1 MKIVLFDLGKTLELN
16 DVLLPGAKD
25 ALRAI
30 QQLKDSSG
38 RPPQLGLV
46 SDFFPGPQELVQL
59 RNKYLDILDNLSIRS
74 FFEPVDR
81 HVTISTDLV
90 SLVFKPDERVFR
102 LAIDRINP
110 AGAFGDT
117 MFITE
122 RLDHVVAARDLGMKA
137 IHFQG
142 PGQTTGDVRQL
153 IDLVPLI
160 RAFVET

>member
-1 MKIVLFDLGKTLELN
+1 MKIVLFDLGNTLESN
-16 DVLLPGAKD
+16 DVLLPGAADVLNAVKQMQD
-25 ALRAI
+25 RNG
-30 QQLKDSSG
+30 Q
-38 RPPQLGLV
+38 PPALGLL
-46 SDFFPGPQELVQL
+46 SDFFPLPLELARHRRDYLRILQQL
-59 RNKYLDILDNLSIRS
+59 QIRS
-74 FFEPVDR
+74 FFEPVER
-81 HVTISTDLV
+81 HVSLSTDTV
-90 SLVFKPDERVFR
+90 VFKPDERVFR
-102 LAIDRINP
+102 LAIDKINP

-160 RAFVET
+160 KAFVET